1 MNYPIPSEVLSVVK
15 TLQEKKYE
23 AYLVGGCVRDILLG
37 LTPKDWD
44 VTTNAHPEEIQE
56 VFEDSFYENH
66 FGTVGVKTR
75 SEDPTT
81 QVIEVTPYRT
91 ETTYSDNRHPDS
103 VSFAKTLSE
112 DLSRRDFTINAL
124 AYDPIKGK
132 IIDEYGGKEDIEAKI
147 IRTVRSADE
156 RFQEDALRILR
167 AVRFAAQLDFQVSQ
181 ETLCAISTNK
191 NLLNNVSR
199 ERIGEEFTK
208 IIKTNHPA
216 IALGLSEKLG
226 VLEIFSKVLRETVGI
241 DQNKKAHKYDVWE
254 HLVRSCQHAADR
266 NFSFEVRLAALFHDI
281 GKPATKRVDKNGK
294 TSFYGHEVVGA
305 RMTEQILKDLKFSRE
320 TIKSV
325 VSLVRWHMFFSDTE
339 EITLSAV
346 RRLIAHVGKDAI
358 WSLIDLRKC
367 DRIGSGN
374 PKEEPYRLRQFIAMI
389 DEVLHDPVSVGM
401 LKMNGDIMIKEFH
414 MKPGRRI
421 GWMLHAMLE
430 EVLEDPQKNTLEYLS
445 ERVKEYET
453 LDDETLQALGESGET
468 KKDQA
473 EREKIKEIKR
483 KRKVA

>member
-1 MNYPIPSEVLSVVK
+1 MKYTIPKEVVSVVE
-15 TLQEKKYE
+15 TLQKSGYE
-23 AYLVGGCVRDILLG
+23 AYLVGGCVRDIFLG
-37 LTPKDWD
+37 ITPKDWD
-44 VTTNAHPEEIQE
+44 VTTNAHPEQIQGI
-56 VFEDSFYENH
+56 FEDSFYEND

-75 SEDPTT
+75 SDDPTT
-81 QVIEVTPYRT
+81 QVVEVTPYRT
-91 ETTYSDNRHPDS
+91 ETAYSDNRHPDS
-103 VSFAKTLSE
+103 ISFAKTLSE
-112 DLSRRDFTINAL
+112 DLSRRDLTINAL
-124 AYDPIKGK
+124 ALDPISGE
-132 IIDEYGGKEDIEAKI
+132 IIDEYEGQNDLKDKI

-167 AVRFAAQLDFQVSQ
+167 AIRFAAQLDFQVSQ

-208 IIKTNHPA
+208 IIKTQHPNV
-216 IALGLSEKLG
+216 ALGLAEKLE
-226 VLEIFSKVLRETVGI
+226 VLGFFSDVLRETVGV
-241 DQNKKAHKYDVWE
+241 DQNKQAHKYDVWE
-254 HLVRSCQHAADR
+254 HLVRSCQHAADK

-281 GKPATKRVDKNGK
+281 GKPATKRVDKQGK
-294 TSFYGHEVVGA
+294 TSFFGHEVVGA

-320 TIKSV
+320 TIKKV

-346 RRLIAHVGKDAI
+346 RRLIANVGKEAI
-358 WSLIDLRKC
+358 WDLIDLRKC
-367 DRIGSGN
+367 DRIGSGR

-401 LKMNGDIMIKEFH
+401 LKMNGDIMLKEFH
-414 MKPGRRI
+414 MKPGPRI

-430 EVLEDPQKNTLEYLS
+430 EVLEDPRKNSLEYLS
-445 ERVKEYET
+445 QRVSEYK
-453 LDDETLQALGESGET
+453 DFSDETLRELGKSGEQ
-468 KKDQA
+468 KKEAVEQ
-473 EREKIKEIKR
+473 EKIKEIKK